1 MFEVGEKYPVESSS
15 SSNDIESRGVQ
26 PITSLKDNKS
36 IGMIEKDNDDLS
48 CEQYSTCD
56 EVKRDLKARHV
67 SMIAIGGTI
76 GTGLFISTGSLL
88 HTTGP
93 VMSLISFLFVT
104 TLAYSVTQ
112 SLGEMTTY
120 IPVSGSFA
128 QFITR
133 WVSKVVVLLMVGYIG
148 FHGP

>member
-56 EVKRDLKARHV
+56 EVKE
-67 SMIAIGGTI
+67 I
-76 GTGLFISTGSLL
+76 
-88 HTTGP
+88 
-93 VMSLISFLFVT
+93 
-104 TLAYSVTQ
+104 
-112 SLGEMTTY
+112 
-120 IPVSGSFA
+120 
-128 QFITR
+128 
-133 WVSKVVVLLMVGYIG
+133 
-148 FHGP
+148 